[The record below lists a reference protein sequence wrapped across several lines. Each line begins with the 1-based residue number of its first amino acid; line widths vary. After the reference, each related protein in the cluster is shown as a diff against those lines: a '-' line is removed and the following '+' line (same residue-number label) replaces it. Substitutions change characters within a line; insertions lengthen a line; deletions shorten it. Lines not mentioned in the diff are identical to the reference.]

1 MDWWQFVAIVVA
13 IIVPV
18 GLAIHKAGQG
28 RSERNIKRLDD
39 HIAEDVK
46 AHERIA
52 RLETKVEK
60 IEAEVDTLRK
70 RFHDTWDAAK
80 RGTWELVDEH
90 REKMADALSAFKAE
104 IMRLI
109 GK

>member
-13 IIVPV
+13 IVVPV
-18 GLAIHKAGQG
+18 GLAIHAAGRA
-28 RSERNIKRLDD
+28 RSERNVKRLDD

-46 AHERIA
+46 AHERLA
-52 RLETKVEK
+52 RLETKVDTLET
-60 IEAEVDTLRK
+60 EVDGLRK

-80 RGTWELVDEH
+80 RGTWELLDEH
-90 REKMADALSAFKAE
+90 REKMADALAAFKAE